1 MFTDYKKCKEKVLA
15 EYDKYTAMVREIEDC
30 IRKADLEK
38 SQVGFS
44 ETVKRINK
52 SVADI
57 RTDRFRIMIAGEA
70 KSGKSTFINAYLGV
84 DLLPMDVKQCT
95 SSIVEIKYGEQFR
108 LKATYA
114 GGKTEELTEEAT
126 IKNFLK
132 SNAALNDE
140 YRDIPV
146 PTINQ
151 NLLVKFGKLGK
162 DIPNTEITAFL
173 ENEQIKN
180 ANIHHI
186 SNYNEKI
193 KSFISSHKAAWRE
206 IVVKIEIMFPFED
219 EALKGIE
226 IIDSPGVCARGGV
239 EDFTA
244 DYIENANAIIFLKPI
259 SGQALESSQFNEF
272 MRNKSVERNKN
283 ALFLVLTRSTNVTP
297 SEKERLR
304 EEAYKQFG
312 RLPRQNILIVD
323 SKAEIYANNFSAC
336 ADFSEIKVKINA
348 LKESKQLD
356 DFVQADRGEADGDK
370 VEFIRL
376 LRKRSN
382 FSAVDEALSTFGH
395 KAHYIIMS
403 ELLDNI
409 LNVYGK
415 YLDFLKENTGY
426 LKDKAEDPTK
436 LAVKIE
442 EIKAELAVIQHK
454 MYTGIDEVIAEFTG
468 EEGAVK
474 KTADKEAAD
483 YKKNVAEIDANSSDA
498 FEELQRLASQKVNKF
513 KSLQASLQKDLVK
526 RFNEKL
532 VQLTNDS
539 NVPYS
544 SLEVDFSEETF
555 ETIKKSTKGAAD
567 EVHSYETGG
576 CFSKT
581 VTYTKYNQSKH
592 FGIVK
597 NKIDLNVDKIK
608 GMLTANLEDFANKI
622 RSVYLEKL
630 KGNAEAK
637 KSELNKVMEAKLT
650 AEQIMA
656 TIDSFGELIKSIEQN
671 IDDVNSIK
679 GGFDDYVQ

>member
-1 MFTDYKKCKEKVLA
+1 MFTDYRKCKEEVLA
-15 EYDKYTAMVREIEDC
+15 EYDKYTAMIQEIEDC
-30 IRKADLEK
+30 ISKADLEK

-44 ETVKRINK
+44 ETFKRIEK
-52 SVADI
+52 SVKDI
-57 RTDRFRIMIAGEA
+57 RADRFRIMIAGEA
-70 KSGKSTFINAYLGV
+70 KSGKSTFINAYLGI

-95 SSIVEIKYGEQFR
+95 SSIVEIKYGKQFALR
-108 LKATYA
+108 ATYA
-114 GGKTEELTEEAT
+114 GGKTEEFTDEET
-126 IKNFLK
+126 IKSFLK
-132 SNAALNDE
+132 ANAALNDD

-151 NLLVKFGKLGK
+151 NLLVKFGK

-173 ENEQIKN
+173 EDKQVQN
-180 ANIHHI
+180 ANLHHI

-193 KSFISSHKAAWRE
+193 KNFISSHKAAWRE
-206 IVVKIEIMFPFED
+206 IVVKIEILFPFED

-283 ALFLVLTRSTNVTP
+283 ALFLVLTRATDVTP
-297 SEKERLR
+297 SEKERLSD
-304 EEAYKQFG
+304 EAYKQFG
-312 RLPRQNILIVD
+312 SSLPKQNILIVD
-323 SKAEIYANNFSAC
+323 SKAEIYAKNFSQC
-336 ADFSEIKVKINA
+336 ADFSEIKTKINA
-348 LKESKQLD
+348 LKEKGQLD

-376 LRKRSN
+376 LHKRSN
-382 FSAVDEALSTFGH
+382 FGAVDEALSTFGH

-415 YLDFLKENTGY
+415 YSDFLKQNISF

-442 EIKAELAVIQHK
+442 EIKKELASIQSK
-454 MYTGIDEVIAEFTG
+454 MYTGIDEVVGEFTG
-468 EEGAVK
+468 EEGVVK

-483 YKKNVAEIDANSSDA
+483 YKKDVAEIDANSSEA
-498 FEELQRLASQKVNKF
+498 FEELQRLAFQKINKF
-513 KSLQASLQKDLVK
+513 KSLQTSLQKDLVK

-532 VQLTNDS
+532 VKITNDS
-539 NVPYS
+539 SVPYS
-544 SLEVDFSEETF
+544 ALEVDFSEETF
-555 ETIKKSTKGAAD
+555 EEIKNSAKGAAD

-581 VTYTKYNQSKH
+581 VTYTRYNQSKH

-597 NKIDLNVDKIK
+597 NKIDLNVDNIK
-608 GMLTANLEDFANKI
+608 SMLTSNLEDFAGKI

-650 AEQIMA
+650 AEQIMD
-656 TIDSFGELIKSIEQN
+656 TIDSFGKLVESIEQN
-671 IDDVNSIK
+671 IENAISFK
-679 GGFDDYVQ
+679 GGFDGYVQ